1 MIIGDKLTKLLQKNK
16 SNIVANKLLSLST
29 EEANW
34 EFEVDYIDIAISNSN
49 KISYI
54 TKDRLSRFVEIL
66 ECTDEKLPIGF
77 KGISLS
83 EDSDYYDQQVGLGT
97 IISYYDYDN
106 YVYRI
111 EWENGSTNCYRK
123 SDIKNHPV
131 ILDTLSDYKVEIT
144 HYQDESYRKKYA
156 YMTSPGK
163 FIQKLN
169 LGFSDKEIQEFFSI
183 FLRDDVAL
191 TAEGV
196 RFELVNGNLIKDYYL
211 GDNYASASGNLGN
224 SCMRYANTQEFVAIY
239 SKFPDKIHMLT
250 LLTNEGNKV
259 AGRAIVWTCFNAE
272 DNSEITFMDRIYV
285 NNSNHEEFFKF
296 YAQKHGWWYKTYQT
310 YSNPDEF
317 MVPCNGYT
325 DSVEKEIT
333 ICLDIDGDEYFPYL
347 DTFASGDFD
356 GMGLK
361 LHNSDSYDLNFHD
374 TEGGPLANDNKVHSS
389 YYDTDLDEDDAVYS
403 EELGDYITSCDAVT
417 VITGISGS
425 RDYTSYMPD
434 DHEDIVEIN
443 GTWYL
448 KELCTWSDYYNEYI
462 FGDDVVSIND
472 GEDYVYADD
481 TYYCEYKDEYYLKG
495 DCVYSDYES
504 DYILKDEA
512 VEDEIEGW
520 VLESSLDDILEARKE
535 EKYETTN

>member
-49 KISYI
+49 RISYI
-54 TKDRLSRFVEIL
+54 TKDRLSRFIEIL
-66 ECTDEKLPIGF
+66 ECTDGKLPIGY

-83 EDSDYYDQQVGLGT
+83 EDSDHYDQQVGLGT
-97 IISYYDYDN
+97 IISYYGGEN

-111 EWENGSTNCYRK
+111 EWENGSTYCYRK
-123 SDIKNHPV
+123 SDIENHPA
-131 ILDTLSDYKVEIT
+131 ILDTLPDCKVEMP
-144 HYQDESYRKKYA
+144 HYQDERYREKYA

-163 FIQKLN
+163 FIKKLN
-169 LGFSDKEIQEFFSI
+169 LDFSDKEIQEFFSI

-191 TAEGV
+191 ITEGV
-196 RFELVNGNLIKDYYL
+196 RFELVSGNLIKDYYL
-211 GDNYASASGNLGN
+211 GDNYASESGNLGN
-224 SCMRYANTQEFVAIY
+224 SCMRHSNTQEYVAIY

-356 GMGLK
+356 GNELE
-361 LHNSDSYDLNFHD
+361 LHNSDSCDLDFHD
-374 TEGGPLANDNKVHSS
+374 TEGGPFVKANKVHSS
-389 YYDTDLDEDDAVYS
+389 YYDTDLNEDDAVYS
-403 EELGDYITSCDAVT
+403 EELDDYIVSCDAVT
-417 VITGISGS
+417 VITRISGS
-425 RDYTSYMPD
+425 REYTSYMPD
-434 DHEDIVEIN
+434 DHDDIVEIN

-448 KELCTWSDYYNEYI
+448 KELCTWSEYYGEYI
-462 FGDDVVSIND
+462 FGDNIVSIND
-472 GEDYVYADD
+472 GDDYVYIED
-481 TYYCEYKDEYYLKG
+481 TYYCEYKDGDYLKG

-504 DYILKDEA
+504 DYILKEEA

-535 EKYETTN
+535 KEY